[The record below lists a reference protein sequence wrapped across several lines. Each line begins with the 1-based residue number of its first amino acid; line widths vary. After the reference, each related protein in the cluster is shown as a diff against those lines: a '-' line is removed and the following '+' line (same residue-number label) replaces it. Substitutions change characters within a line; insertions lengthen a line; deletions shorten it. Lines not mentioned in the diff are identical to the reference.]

1 MRDMGGCNSWC
12 WAVTGSHCCWC
23 LIFFCD
29 RCSFWRMERVSLSSP
44 GSSACLS
51 ARDWLLCEVPG
62 VISMSGSEGLVV
74 VWGHWGQARVIWG
87 HTWRHLK
94 SMQRTMVTG
103 FGIILVVNPYSQK
116 LNCFNLFNYFLP
128 VIQVTV
134 HDEKNYYIFFYFVSY
149 EVKELLTYLSNTT
162 QYAWFDKFMFEDN
175 RNTSILSWSV
185 CMSTI
190 SIASIW
196 LYTYLWC
203 YFNYNSF
210 KEQ

>member
-1 MRDMGGCNSWC
+1 MLS
-12 WAVTGSHCCWC
+12 
-23 LIFFCD
+23 CD
-29 RCSFWRMERVSLSSP
+29 RVT
-44 GSSACLS
+44 
-51 ARDWLLCEVPG
+51 LLLMFDLFLWQVFVLKDGKSVPIITG
-62 VISMSGSEGLVV
+62 VISMPVSEGLVV

-87 HTWRHLK
+87 HIWRHLK

-128 VIQVTV
+128 VIQVSV

-203 YFNYNSF
+203 HFNYNSF

>member
-1 MRDMGGCNSWC
+1 MLS
-12 WAVTGSHCCWC
+12 
-23 LIFFCD
+23 CD
-29 RCSFWRMERVSLSSP
+29 RVTLLLMFDLFLWQVFVLKDGKSVPIITGVISMPVSEGLVVVW
-44 GSSACLS
+44 G
-51 ARDWLLCEVPG
+51 PG

-134 HDEKNYYIFFYFVSY
+134 HDEKNYYIFFLFCV
-149 EVKELLTYLSNTT
+149 
-162 QYAWFDKFMFEDN
+162 
-175 RNTSILSWSV
+175 
-185 CMSTI
+185 
-190 SIASIW
+190 
-196 LYTYLWC
+196 LWG
-203 YFNYNSF
+203 
-210 KEQ
+210 

>member
-1 MRDMGGCNSWC
+1 MIWGIWGCVTPDVELWQGDIAVDVWSFS
-12 WAVTGSHCCWC
+12 VTGVRSEGWKECPYHHRGHQHACQRGIGCCV
-23 LIFFCD
+23 
-29 RCSFWRMERVSLSSP
+29 RSP
-44 GSSACLS
+44 GSSACL
-51 ARDWLLCEVPG
+51 AA
-62 VISMSGSEGLVV
+62 

-87 HTWRHLK
+87 HIWRHLK

>member
-1 MRDMGGCNSWC
+1 MLS
-12 WAVTGSHCCWC
+12 
-23 LIFFCD
+23 CD
-29 RCSFWRMERVSLSSP
+29 RVTLLLMFDLFLWQVFVLKDGKSVPIITGVISMPVSEGLVVVWGP
-44 GSSACLS
+44 
-51 ARDWLLCEVPG
+51 R

-134 HDEKNYYIFFYFVSY
+134 HDEKKYYIFFYFVSY
-149 EVKELLTYLSNTT
+149 EVKELFTYLFNTT

-203 YFNYNSF
+203 HFNYNSF

>member
-1 MRDMGGCNSWC
+1 MLS
-12 WAVTGSHCCWC
+12 
-23 LIFFCD
+23 CD
-29 RCSFWRMERVSLSSP
+29 RVTLLLMFDLFLWQVFVLKDGKSVPIITGVISMPVSEGLVVVWGP
-44 GSSACLS
+44 
-51 ARDWLLCEVPG
+51 R

-87 HTWRHLK
+87 HIWRHLK

-134 HDEKNYYIFFYFVSY
+134 HDEKKYYIFFYFVSY
-149 EVKELLTYLSNTT
+149 EVKELFTYLFNTT

-203 YFNYNSF
+203 HFNYNSF